1 MSNKIDN
8 AIARSASAASHLV
21 HTGSEFEFQKAGKLN
36 LKKSQNH
43 VEHRACKFN
52 VINPSAQP
60 SSALAS
66 GSSVFTDYRMT
77 ASEPLNGITIVNTL
91 MCDPSFVGT
100 PGPITSSN
108 VWDTIDRVQ
117 ILLENG
123 SIVLTEISG
132 AAMEAYH
139 FSLNKTQWRAI
150 NNGMSGCNTNQ
161 QAASLDAGESTEIY
175 IPLFFDPLSS
185 NEIAISALSSPVTV
199 RIYWRS
205 GTYLNVT
212 QELDI
217 TSTSLMLNQ
226 YQYDKSVRSKMF
238 SKLMSPTPV
247 HFRYP
252 RQGKQELS
260 ASITPGTPFEF
271 RLSGVHGLISE
282 LTLQVE
288 IAGVTTEIDSFD
300 LLDESGQTMLGTRLK
315 TRFVLA
321 SQRPKHDVYIQAGKS
336 AKYVK
341 IPISDSNTEAHS
353 GHGQLIERLY
363 CLKWQ
368 QHAKLYLCSS
378 YWQH

>member
-1 MSNKIDN
+1 MSNKIEN
-8 AIARSASAASHLV
+8 AIARSASASSHLV
-21 HTGSEFEFQKAGKLN
+21 HTSNGGEFEFQKAGKLN
-36 LKKSQNH
+36 LKKSHNH

-66 GSSVFTDYRMT
+66 GSSVFTDYRIT

-91 MCDPSFVGT
+91 QCDPSFVGT

-117 ILLENG
+117 ILMENG
-123 SIVLTEISG
+123 SIVLTENSG

-139 FSLNKTQWRAI
+139 FSLNETQWRAI

-161 QAASLDAGESTEIY
+161 QAASLDAGESVEVY

-185 NEIAISALSSPVTV
+185 NEIEISALSAPVTV

-238 SKLMSPTPV
+238 AKLMGSTSV

-282 LTLQVE
+282 ITLQVE
-288 IAGVTTEIDSFD
+288 IGGVTTKIDSFD
-300 LLDESGQTMLGTRLK
+300 LLDE
-315 TRFVLA
+315 
-321 SQRPKHDVYIQAGKS
+321 
-336 AKYVK
+336 
-341 IPISDSNTEAHS
+341 
-353 GHGQLIERLY
+353 
-363 CLKWQ
+363 
-368 QHAKLYLCSS
+368 
-378 YWQH
+378 